1 MFHNSKVFFCYP
13 SNLNKFQISP
23 QRTDLIRQKSYQD
36 FDFSDVIY
44 TTSKNELKMMWL
56 SRKTNIFKNGK
67 LMPVLCDQVTQHLDS
82 MTISPVRAT
91 SKWHPKIQG
100 KRIMDRM

>member
-1 MFHNSKVFFCYP
+1 
-13 SNLNKFQISP
+13 
-23 QRTDLIRQKSYQD
+23 
-36 FDFSDVIY
+36 
-44 TTSKNELKMMWL
+44 MMWL

-82 MTISPVRAT
+82 LTISPVRAT